1 MRLYIASYLNYA
13 MKRLIFLRDKL
24 QNKLIERRYKEQ
36 ELNESI
42 ERTKI
47 FDIQKLL
54 KEKTKKRSNRV
65 HYLLQRKQQPIMD
78 FASLNPEN

>member
-47 FDIQKLL
+47 LDIQKLL

>member
-24 QNKLIERRYKEQ
+24 QNKPIERRYKEQ
-36 ELNESI
+36 ELNENI

-47 FDIQKLL
+47 LDIQKLL

-78 FASLNPEN
+78 FASLNPKN